1 MRRFYRRTFLN
12 RRGHHAGAYVLADI
26 FLDRSFAGDRVW
38 LSAELTLADCSRVA
52 TLDFD
57 ISSQRDV
64 SNALYK
70 ARLLR
75 DVIVAF
81 TESLEAGSEEWARA
95 AAGMHEDS
103 Q

>member
-12 RRGHHAGAYVLADI
+12 RRGQHAGAYVLADI
-26 FLDRSFAGDRVW
+26 YLDRSHAGSRVW
-38 LSAELTLADCSRVA
+38 LNAELTLADCGRVA

-64 SNALYK
+64 ANALYK

-75 DVIVAF
+75 EVTVAF
-81 TESLEAGSEEWARA
+81 TEALEAGSEEWARQA
-95 AAGMHEDS
+95 AAAQES
-103 Q
+103 TE